1 MRKNYRVETLTFHF
15 ACCKFAGES
24 NSKFMSS
31 IKNDASLQGDLVIY
45 QVNDDVKIEVILN
58 DDTVWLS
65 QSQIVQLF
73 QSSKANISEH
83 IKSIYQ
89 QNELDRDSTVRNFR
103 TVRVEGN
110 REVFRNITYYNLDV
124 IISVGFRVNTKIG
137 IHFRQWANNILKNN
151 LLKGYSINQRID
163 YIENKFDNKLYDHD
177 VQLKEIN
184 EQINYFVQKSIPPV
198 QGVFYSG
205 EIFEAYKFM
214 TDLIKMAHKSIIVI
228 DNYIDESVLTMLDKR
243 NDGVSATIYTEKIS
257 NQLKLDIDRHNKQYS
272 VIEIQIVKDIHDR
285 FVIIDNEDVFHIG
298 ASLKDLGKKLFAF
311 SKLNLPVDVLLK
323 GLSS

>member
-1 MRKNYRVETLTFHF
+1 M
-15 ACCKFAGES
+15 
-24 NSKFMSS
+24 NSTKQ
-31 IKNDASLQGDLVIY
+31 NTSLQGEIVIY
-45 QVNDDVKIEVILN
+45 KANNDVKIEVVLN
-58 DDTVWLS
+58 DETVWLS

-83 IKSIYQ
+83 IKSIYH
-89 QNELDRDSTVRNFR
+89 QNELDKDSTDRNFR

-137 IHFRQWANNILKNN
+137 IHFRRWANGILKNN

-163 YIENKFDNKLYDHD
+163 YIENKFDNKLYNHD

-184 EQINYFVQKSIPPV
+184 EQINYFVQKSMPPV
-198 QGVFYSG
+198 QGVFYGG

-214 TDLIKMAHKSIIVI
+214 TGLIKMANETIIVI

-243 NDGVSATIYTEKIS
+243 KDGVMATIYTDKIS
-257 NQLKLDIDRHNKQYS
+257 NQLKLDLDRHNKQYS
-272 VIEIQIVKDIHDR
+272 VIEIQTVKDIHDR

-311 SKLNLPVDVLLK
+311 SKLNLPADVLLK
-323 GLSS
+323 GL

>member
-1 MRKNYRVETLTFHF
+1 M
-15 ACCKFAGES
+15 
-24 NSKFMSS
+24 NSTKQ
-31 IKNDASLQGDLVIY
+31 NTSLQGELVIY
-45 QVNDDVKIEVILN
+45 QADDVKIEVVLN
-58 DDTVWLS
+58 EDMVWLS

-83 IKSIYQ
+83 IKSIYH
-89 QNELDRDSTVRNFR
+89 QNELDKDSTIRNFR
-103 TVRVEGN
+103 TVRIEGN
-110 REVFRNITYYNLDV
+110 REVLRNITYYNLDV

-163 YIENKFDNKLYDHD
+163 YIENKFDTKLYNHD
-177 VQLKEIN
+177 IQLKEIS
-184 EQINYFVQKSIPPV
+184 EQINYFVQKSMPPV
-198 QGVFYSG
+198 QGVFYGG

-214 TDLIKMAHKSIIVI
+214 TGLIKIANESIIVI

-243 NDGVSATIYTEKIS
+243 KDGVMATIYTDKIS
-257 NQLKLDIDRHNKQYS
+257 NQLKLDLERHNKQYS
-272 VIEIQIVKDIHDR
+272 AIEIQTVKNIHDR

-323 GLSS
+323 GLGF

>member
-1 MRKNYRVETLTFHF
+1 M
-15 ACCKFAGES
+15 
-24 NSKFMSS
+24 NSTKQ
-31 IKNDASLQGDLVIY
+31 NTSLQGELVIY
-45 QVNDDVKIEVILN
+45 QADDVKIEVVLN
-58 DDTVWLS
+58 EDMVWLS

-83 IKSIYQ
+83 IKSIYH
-89 QNELDRDSTVRNFR
+89 QNELDKDSTIRNFR
-103 TVRVEGN
+103 TVRIEGN
-110 REVFRNITYYNLDV
+110 REVLRNITYYNLDV

-151 LLKGYSINQRID
+151 LLKGNSINQRID
-163 YIENKFDNKLYDHD
+163 YIENKFDTKLYNHD
-177 VQLKEIN
+177 IQLKEIS
-184 EQINYFVQKSIPPV
+184 EQINYFVQKSMPPV
-198 QGVFYSG
+198 QGVFYGG

-214 TDLIKMAHKSIIVI
+214 TGLIKIANESIIVI

-243 NDGVSATIYTEKIS
+243 KDGVMATIYTDKIS
-257 NQLKLDIDRHNKQYS
+257 NQLKLDLERHNKQYS
-272 VIEIQIVKDIHDR
+272 AIEIQTVKNIHDR

-323 GLSS
+323 GLGF

>member
-1 MRKNYRVETLTFHF
+1 M
-15 ACCKFAGES
+15 
-24 NSKFMSS
+24 NSTKQ
-31 IKNDASLQGDLVIY
+31 NTSLQGEIVIY
-45 QVNDDVKIEVILN
+45 KANNDVKIEVVLN
-58 DDTVWLS
+58 DETVWLS

-83 IKSIYQ
+83 IKSIYH
-89 QNELDRDSTVRNFR
+89 QNELDKDSTVRNFR

-137 IHFRQWANNILKNN
+137 IHFRRWANGILKNN
-151 LLKGYSINQRID
+151 LLKGYSINKRID
-163 YIENKFDNKLYDHD
+163 YIENKFENKLYNHD
-177 VQLKEIN
+177 VQLKEIS

-198 QGVFYSG
+198 QGVFYGG

-214 TDLIKMAHKSIIVI
+214 TGLIKMANETIIVI

-243 NDGVSATIYTEKIS
+243 KDGVMATIYTDKIS
-257 NQLKLDIDRHNKQYS
+257 NQLKLDLDRHNKQYS
-272 VIEIQIVKDIHDR
+272 VIEIQTVKDIHDR

-311 SKLNLPVDVLLK
+311 SKLNLPADVLLK
-323 GLSS
+323 GL

>member
-1 MRKNYRVETLTFHF
+1 
-15 ACCKFAGES
+15 
-24 NSKFMSS
+24 MSS
-31 IKNDASLQGDLVIY
+31 IKNDASLQGELAIY
-45 QVNDDVKIEVILN
+45 QTNDDTKIEVVLN

-163 YIENKFDNKLYDHD
+163 YIENKFDNKLYNHD

-184 EQINYFVQKSIPPV
+184 EQINYFVQKSMPPV
-198 QGVFYSG
+198 QGVFYGG

-214 TDLIKMAHKSIIVI
+214 TDLIKIANESIIVI

-243 NDGVSATIYTEKIS
+243 KDGVMATIYTDKIS
-257 NQLKLDIDRHNKQYS
+257 NQLKLDLERHNKQYS
-272 VIEIQIVKDIHDR
+272 AIEIQTVKDIHDR

-323 GLSS
+323 GISF

>member
-1 MRKNYRVETLTFHF
+1 MNSTKQNTSFQ
-15 ACCKFAGES
+15 GE
-24 NSKFMSS
+24 
-31 IKNDASLQGDLVIY
+31 LVIY
-45 QVNDDVKIEVILN
+45 QANDDVKIEVVLN
-58 DDTVWLS
+58 EDMVWLS

-83 IKSIYQ
+83 IKSIYH
-89 QNELDRDSTVRNFR
+89 QNELDKDSTIRNFR
-103 TVRVEGN
+103 TVRIEGN
-110 REVFRNITYYNLDV
+110 REVLRNITYYNLDV

-163 YIENKFDNKLYDHD
+163 YIENKFDNKLYNHD
-177 VQLKEIN
+177 VQLKEIS

-198 QGVFYSG
+198 QGVFYGG

-214 TDLIKMAHKSIIVI
+214 TGLIKMANETIIVI

-243 NDGVSATIYTEKIS
+243 KDGVMATIYTDKIS
-257 NQLKLDIDRHNKQYS
+257 NQLKLDLDRHNKQYS
-272 VIEIQIVKDIHDR
+272 VIEIQTVKDIHDR

-311 SKLNLPVDVLLK
+311 SKLNLPADVLLK
-323 GLSS
+323 GL

>member
-1 MRKNYRVETLTFHF
+1 M
-15 ACCKFAGES
+15 
-24 NSKFMSS
+24 NSTKQ
-31 IKNDASLQGDLVIY
+31 NTSLQGEIVIY
-45 QVNDDVKIEVILN
+45 KANNDVKIEVVLN
-58 DDTVWLS
+58 DETVWLS

-83 IKSIYQ
+83 IKSIYH
-89 QNELDRDSTVRNFR
+89 QNELDKDSTVRNFR

-137 IHFRQWANNILKNN
+137 IHFRRWANGILRNN

-163 YIENKFDNKLYDHD
+163 YIENKFDNKLYNHD
-177 VQLKEIN
+177 VQLKEIS

-198 QGVFYSG
+198 QGVFYGG

-214 TDLIKMAHKSIIVI
+214 TGLIKMANETIIVI

-243 NDGVSATIYTEKIS
+243 KDGV
-257 NQLKLDIDRHNKQYS
+257 
-272 VIEIQIVKDIHDR
+272 
-285 FVIIDNEDVFHIG
+285 
-298 ASLKDLGKKLFAF
+298 
-311 SKLNLPVDVLLK
+311 SKLNLPADVLLK
-323 GLSS
+323 GL

>member
-1 MRKNYRVETLTFHF
+1 
-15 ACCKFAGES
+15 
-24 NSKFMSS
+24 MSS
-31 IKNDASLQGDLVIY
+31 IKNDASLQGELAIY
-45 QVNDDVKIEVILN
+45 HNDDTKIEVVLK

-89 QNELDRDSTVRNFR
+89 QNELDKDSTVRNFR

-163 YIENKFDNKLYDHD
+163 YIENKFDNKLYNHD

-184 EQINYFVQKSIPPV
+184 EQINYFVQKSMPPV
-198 QGVFYSG
+198 QGVFYGG

-214 TDLIKMAHKSIIVI
+214 TDLIKIANESIIVI

-243 NDGVSATIYTEKIS
+243 KDGVVATICTDKIS
-257 NQLKLDIDRHNKQYS
+257 NQLKLDLERHNKQYS
-272 VIEIQIVKDIHDR
+272 AIEIQTVKDIHDR

-323 GLSS
+323 GL

>member
-1 MRKNYRVETLTFHF
+1 M
-15 ACCKFAGES
+15 
-24 NSKFMSS
+24 NSTKQ
-31 IKNDASLQGDLVIY
+31 NTNLQGELVIY
-45 QVNDDVKIEVILN
+45 QANDDVKIEVVLN
-58 DDTVWLS
+58 EDMVWLS

-83 IKSIYQ
+83 IKSIYH
-89 QNELDRDSTVRNFR
+89 QNELDKDSTIRNFR
-103 TVRVEGN
+103 TVRIEGN
-110 REVFRNITYYNLDV
+110 REVLRNITYYNLDV

-163 YIENKFDNKLYDHD
+163 YIENKFDNKLYNHD
-177 VQLKEIN
+177 VQLKEIS

-198 QGVFYSG
+198 QGVFYGG

-214 TDLIKMAHKSIIVI
+214 TGLIKMANETIIVI

-243 NDGVSATIYTEKIS
+243 KDGVMATIYTDKIS
-257 NQLKLDIDRHNKQYS
+257 NQLKLDLDRHNKQYS
-272 VIEIQIVKDIHDR
+272 VIEIQTVKDIHDR

-311 SKLNLPVDVLLK
+311 SKLNLPADVLLK
-323 GLSS
+323 GL

>member
-1 MRKNYRVETLTFHF
+1 M
-15 ACCKFAGES
+15 
-24 NSKFMSS
+24 NSTKQ
-31 IKNDASLQGDLVIY
+31 NTSLQGELVIY
-45 QVNDDVKIEVILN
+45 QADDVKIEVVLN
-58 DDTVWLS
+58 EDMVWLS

-83 IKSIYQ
+83 IKSIYH
-89 QNELDRDSTVRNFR
+89 QNELDKDSTIRNFR
-103 TVRVEGN
+103 TVRIEGN
-110 REVFRNITYYNLDV
+110 REVLRNITYYNLDV

-163 YIENKFDNKLYDHD
+163 YIENKFDNKLYNHD
-177 VQLKEIN
+177 VQLKEIS
-184 EQINYFVQKSIPPV
+184 EQINYFVQKSMPPV
-198 QGVFYSG
+198 QGVFYGG
-205 EIFEAYKFM
+205 EIFEAYKFVSN
-214 TDLIKMAHKSIIVI
+214 LIKIANESIIVI

-243 NDGVSATIYTEKIS
+243 KDGVMATIYTDKIS
-257 NQLKLDIDRHNKQYS
+257 NQLKLDLERHNKQYS
-272 VIEIQIVKDIHDR
+272 AIEIQTVKDIHDR

>member
-1 MRKNYRVETLTFHF
+1 MNSTKQNTSFQ
-15 ACCKFAGES
+15 GE
-24 NSKFMSS
+24 
-31 IKNDASLQGDLVIY
+31 LVIY
-45 QVNDDVKIEVILN
+45 QANDDVKIEVVLN
-58 DDTVWLS
+58 EDMVWLS

-83 IKSIYQ
+83 IKSIYH
-89 QNELDRDSTVRNFR
+89 QNELDKDSTIRNFR
-103 TVRVEGN
+103 TVRIEGN
-110 REVFRNITYYNLDV
+110 REVLRNITYYNLDV

-163 YIENKFDNKLYDHD
+163 YIENKFDNKLYNHD
-177 VQLKEIN
+177 VQLKEIS
-184 EQINYFVQKSIPPV
+184 EQINYFVQKSMPPV
-198 QGVFYSG
+198 QGVFYGG
-205 EIFEAYKFM
+205 EIFEAYKFVSN
-214 TDLIKMAHKSIIVI
+214 LIKIANESIIVI

-243 NDGVSATIYTEKIS
+243 KDGVMATIYTDKIS
-257 NQLKLDIDRHNKQYS
+257 NQLKLDLERHNKQYS
-272 VIEIQIVKDIHDR
+272 AIEIQTVKDIHDR

-323 GLSS
+323 GLRTLNPEPDL

>member
-1 MRKNYRVETLTFHF
+1 M
-15 ACCKFAGES
+15 
-24 NSKFMSS
+24 NSTKQ
-31 IKNDASLQGDLVIY
+31 NTSLQGELVIY
-45 QVNDDVKIEVILN
+45 QANDDVKIEVVLN
-58 DDTVWLS
+58 EDMVWLS

-83 IKSIYQ
+83 IKSIYH
-89 QNELDRDSTVRNFR
+89 QNELDKDSTIRNFR
-103 TVRVEGN
+103 TVRIEGN
-110 REVFRNITYYNLDV
+110 REVLRNITYYNLDV

-163 YIENKFDNKLYDHD
+163 YIENKFDTKLYNYD
-177 VQLKEIN
+177 VQLKEIS
-184 EQINYFVQKSIPPV
+184 EQINYFVQKSMPPV
-198 QGVFYSG
+198 QGVFYGG

-214 TDLIKMAHKSIIVI
+214 SNLIKIANESIIVI

-243 NDGVSATIYTEKIS
+243 KDGVMATIYTDKIS
-257 NQLKLDIDRHNKQYS
+257 NQLKLDLERHNKQYS
-272 VIEIQIVKDIHDR
+272 AIEIQTVKDIHDR

-323 GLSS
+323 GLCF

>member
-1 MRKNYRVETLTFHF
+1 M
-15 ACCKFAGES
+15 
-24 NSKFMSS
+24 NSTKQ
-31 IKNDASLQGDLVIY
+31 NTSLQGELVIY
-45 QVNDDVKIEVILN
+45 QANDDVKIEVVLN
-58 DDTVWLS
+58 EDMVWLS

-83 IKSIYQ
+83 IKSIYH
-89 QNELDRDSTVRNFR
+89 QNELDKDSTIRNFR
-103 TVRVEGN
+103 TVRIEGN
-110 REVFRNITYYNLDV
+110 REVLRNITYYNLDV

-163 YIENKFDNKLYDHD
+163 YIENKFDTKLYNHD
-177 VQLKEIN
+177 VQLKEIS
-184 EQINYFVQKSIPPV
+184 EQINYFVQKSMPPV
-198 QGVFYSG
+198 QGVFYGG
-205 EIFEAYKFM
+205 EIFEAYKFVSN
-214 TDLIKMAHKSIIVI
+214 LIKIANESIIVI

-243 NDGVSATIYTEKIS
+243 KDGVMATIYTDKIS
-257 NQLKLDIDRHNKQYS
+257 NQLKLDLERHNKQYS
-272 VIEIQIVKDIHDR
+272 AIEIQTVKDIHDR

-323 GLSS
+323 GLRTLNPDPDL

>member
-1 MRKNYRVETLTFHF
+1 MNSAKQNTSFQ
-15 ACCKFAGES
+15 GE
-24 NSKFMSS
+24 
-31 IKNDASLQGDLVIY
+31 LVIY
-45 QVNDDVKIEVILN
+45 QANDDVKIEVVLN
-58 DDTVWLS
+58 EDMVWLS

-83 IKSIYQ
+83 IKSIYH
-89 QNELDRDSTVRNFR
+89 QNELDKDSTIRNFR
-103 TVRVEGN
+103 TVRIEGN
-110 REVFRNITYYNLDV
+110 REVLRNITYYNLDV

-163 YIENKFDNKLYDHD
+163 YIENKFDTKLYNHD
-177 VQLKEIN
+177 VQLKEIS
-184 EQINYFVQKSIPPV
+184 EQINYFVQKSMPPV
-198 QGVFYSG
+198 QGVFYGG
-205 EIFEAYKFM
+205 EIFEAYKFVSN
-214 TDLIKMAHKSIIVI
+214 LIKIANESIIVI

-243 NDGVSATIYTEKIS
+243 KDGVMATIYTDKIS
-257 NQLKLDIDRHNKQYS
+257 NQLKLDLERHNKQYS
-272 VIEIQIVKDIHDR
+272 AIEIQTVKDIHDR

-323 GLSS
+323 GL

>member
-1 MRKNYRVETLTFHF
+1 M
-15 ACCKFAGES
+15 
-24 NSKFMSS
+24 NSTKQ
-31 IKNDASLQGDLVIY
+31 NTSLQGELVIY
-45 QVNDDVKIEVILN
+45 QANDDVKIEVVLN
-58 DDTVWLS
+58 EDMVWLS

-163 YIENKFDNKLYDHD
+163 YIENKFDNKLYNHD

-184 EQINYFVQKSIPPV
+184 EQINYFVQKSMPPV
-198 QGVFYSG
+198 QGVFYGG

-214 TDLIKMAHKSIIVI
+214 TDLIKIANESIIVI

-243 NDGVSATIYTEKIS
+243 KDGVMATIYTDKIS
-257 NQLKLDIDRHNKQYS
+257 NQLKLDLDRHNKQYS
-272 VIEIQIVKDIHDR
+272 AIEIQTVKDIHDR

-323 GLSS
+323 GLSY

>member
-1 MRKNYRVETLTFHF
+1 MN
-15 ACCKFAGES
+15 
-24 NSKFMSS
+24 NSTKQ
-31 IKNDASLQGDLVIY
+31 NTNLQGELVIY
-45 QVNDDVKIEVILN
+45 QVNDDVKIEVVLN

-103 TVRVEGN
+103 IVRVEGN

-163 YIENKFDNKLYDHD
+163 YIENKFDNKLYNHD

-184 EQINYFVQKSIPPV
+184 EQINYFVQKSMPPV
-198 QGVFYSG
+198 QGVFYGG

-214 TDLIKMAHKSIIVI
+214 SNLIKIANESIIVV

-243 NDGVSATIYTEKIS
+243 KDGVVATIYTDKIS
-257 NQLKLDIDRHNKQYS
+257 NQLKLDLERHNKQYS
-272 VIEIQIVKDIHDR
+272 AIEIQTVKDIHDR

-311 SKLNLPVDVLLK
+311 SKLNLSVDALLK
-323 GLSS
+323 ELLTKN

>member
-1 MRKNYRVETLTFHF
+1 M
-15 ACCKFAGES
+15 
-24 NSKFMSS
+24 NSTKQ
-31 IKNDASLQGDLVIY
+31 NTSLQGELVIY
-45 QVNDDVKIEVILN
+45 QADDVKIEVVLN
-58 DDTVWLS
+58 EDMVWLS

-83 IKSIYQ
+83 IKSIYH
-89 QNELDRDSTVRNFR
+89 QNELDKDSTIRNFR
-103 TVRVEGN
+103 TVRIEGN
-110 REVFRNITYYNLDV
+110 REVLRNITYYNLDV

-163 YIENKFDNKLYDHD
+163 YIENKFDNKLYNHD

-184 EQINYFVQKSIPPV
+184 EQINYFVQKSMPPV
-198 QGVFYSG
+198 QGVFYGG

-214 TDLIKMAHKSIIVI
+214 SNLIKIANESIFVV

-243 NDGVSATIYTEKIS
+243 KDGVVATIYTDKIS
-257 NQLKLDIDRHNKQYS
+257 NQLKLDLERHNKQYS
-272 VIEIQIVKDIHDR
+272 AIEIQTVKDIHDR

-323 GLSS
+323 GLWTQNLDSDS

>member
-1 MRKNYRVETLTFHF
+1 M
-15 ACCKFAGES
+15 
-24 NSKFMSS
+24 NSTKQ
-31 IKNDASLQGDLVIY
+31 NTSLQGEIVIY
-45 QVNDDVKIEVILN
+45 KANNDVKIEVVLN
-58 DDTVWLS
+58 DETVWLS

-83 IKSIYQ
+83 IKSIYH
-89 QNELDRDSTVRNFR
+89 QNELDKDSTVRNFR

-137 IHFRQWANNILKNN
+137 IHFRRWANGILKNN
-151 LLKGYSINQRID
+151 LLKGYSINKRID
-163 YIENKFDNKLYDHD
+163 YIENKFENKLYNHD
-177 VQLKEIN
+177 VQLKEIS

-198 QGVFYSG
+198 QGVFYGG

-214 TDLIKMAHKSIIVI
+214 TGLIKMANETIIVI

-243 NDGVSATIYTEKIS
+243 KDGVMATIYTDKIS
-257 NQLKLDIDRHNKQYS
+257 NQLKLDLDRHNKQYS
-272 VIEIQIVKDIHDR
+272 VIEIQTVKNIHDR

-311 SKLNLPVDVLLK
+311 SKLNLPADVLLK
-323 GLSS
+323 GL

>member
-1 MRKNYRVETLTFHF
+1 M
-15 ACCKFAGES
+15 
-24 NSKFMSS
+24 NSTKQ
-31 IKNDASLQGDLVIY
+31 NTSLQGEIVIY
-45 QVNDDVKIEVILN
+45 KANNDVKIEVVLN
-58 DDTVWLS
+58 DETVWLS

-83 IKSIYQ
+83 IKSIYH
-89 QNELDRDSTVRNFR
+89 QNELDKDSTVRNFR

-163 YIENKFDNKLYDHD
+163 YIENKFDNKLYNHD
-177 VQLKEIN
+177 VQLKEIS
-184 EQINYFVQKSIPPV
+184 EQINYFVQKSMPPV
-198 QGVFYSG
+198 QGVFYGG
-205 EIFEAYKFM
+205 EIFEAYKFVSN
-214 TDLIKMAHKSIIVI
+214 LIKIANESIIVI

-243 NDGVSATIYTEKIS
+243 KDGVMATIYTDKIS
-257 NQLKLDIDRHNKQYS
+257 NQLKLDLERHNKQYS
-272 VIEIQIVKDIHDR
+272 AIEIQTVKDIHDR

-323 GLSS
+323 GLRTLNPEPDL

>member
-1 MRKNYRVETLTFHF
+1 M
-15 ACCKFAGES
+15 
-24 NSKFMSS
+24 NSTKQ
-31 IKNDASLQGDLVIY
+31 NTSLQGELVIY
-45 QVNDDVKIEVILN
+45 QADDVKIEVVLN
-58 DDTVWLS
+58 EDMVWLS

-83 IKSIYQ
+83 IKSIYH
-89 QNELDRDSTVRNFR
+89 QNELDKDSTIRNFR
-103 TVRVEGN
+103 TVRIEGN
-110 REVFRNITYYNLDV
+110 REVLRNITYYNLDV

-163 YIENKFDNKLYDHD
+163 YIENKFDTKLYNHD
-177 VQLKEIN
+177 VQLKEIS
-184 EQINYFVQKSIPPV
+184 EQINYFVQKSMPPV
-198 QGVFYSG
+198 QGVFYGG

-214 TDLIKMAHKSIIVI
+214 TGLIKIANESIIVI

-243 NDGVSATIYTEKIS
+243 KDGVMATIYTDKIS
-257 NQLKLDIDRHNKQYS
+257 NQLKLDLERHNKQYS
-272 VIEIQIVKDIHDR
+272 AIEIQTVKNIHDR

-323 GLSS
+323 GLRTPNSEP

>member
-1 MRKNYRVETLTFHF
+1 M
-15 ACCKFAGES
+15 
-24 NSKFMSS
+24 NSTKQ
-31 IKNDASLQGDLVIY
+31 NTSLQGELVIY
-45 QVNDDVKIEVILN
+45 QANDDVKIEVVLN
-58 DDTVWLS
+58 EDMVWLS

-83 IKSIYQ
+83 INNIYH
-89 QNELDRDSTVRNFR
+89 QNELDKDSTVRNFR

-163 YIENKFDNKLYDHD
+163 YIENKFDNKIYNHD

-184 EQINYFVQKSIPPV
+184 EQINYFVQKSMPPV
-198 QGVFYSG
+198 QGVFYGG
-205 EIFEAYKFM
+205 EIFEAYKFISN
-214 TDLIKMAHKSIIVI
+214 LIKIANESIIVI

-243 NDGVSATIYTEKIS
+243 KDGVVATIYTDKIS
-257 NQLKLDIDRHNKQYS
+257 NQLKLDLERHNKQYS
-272 VIEIQIVKDIHDR
+272 AVEIQTVKDIHDR

-323 GLSS
+323 GLSY